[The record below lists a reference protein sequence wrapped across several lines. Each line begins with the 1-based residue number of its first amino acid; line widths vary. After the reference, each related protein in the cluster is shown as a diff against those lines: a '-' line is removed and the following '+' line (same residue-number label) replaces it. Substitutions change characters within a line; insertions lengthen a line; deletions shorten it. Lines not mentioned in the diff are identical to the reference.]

1 LSNASFGD
9 VSLNSF
15 RFPVRVNAGGCEGAG
30 GQVYLEHENPQI
42 AGLGGKRM
50 IFGMDSVPMWFY
62 VLAICVVIL
71 FVLFA
76 EWWTR

>member
-1 LSNASFGD
+1 
-9 VSLNSF
+9 
-15 RFPVRVNAGGCEGAG
+15 
-30 GQVYLEHENPQI
+30 
-42 AGLGGKRM
+42 M

-71 FVLFA
+71 FIILA